1 MPARPSV
8 GVPERAA
15 VPTRVATRLARLE
28 SIARSRRSS
37 HPGALILPH
46 LALRTK
52 GRSPVPFARAY
63 FLNKIEAAFASP
75 LAADFDF
82 ESEQPTTV
90 RVPSR
95 DRDSVVAAI
104 QDELD
109 HYHWYLSNFLT
120 HPRYGPEKQVGFSRG
135 DTLAPVDLREVR
147 PGLFSF
153 RVRGIAVGRRDLLKQ
168 IAGSNRSGPKPPDH
182 LPKVTPGWSRIFI
195 TIPTRPDAPEV
206 GDTEWYD
213 FTPATWVKHH
223 PTIALRPAI
232 PILLRPRPEQP
243 LLVPN
248 YARLYHAG
256 LVRIAFL
263 FGYDDEGH
271 NTTTD
276 ARDCWKVLVAP
287 HAKRFTKATT
297 GRYGYHGPGLGFSDP
312 TNGHFS
318 RLNLDGTTVFQ
329 RGPQFGS
336 GPVRVRY
343 TLGEALTVGG
353 RAAPAASVRIDGRV
367 VEAGKTLRA
376 GTTIERDIAVE
387 VRLFNFDK
395 SSRLSAEKLVQ
406 QFISVFGNN
415 DVILYDGHAN
425 YGGGFYIGKQANDIL
440 WASDIGSYR
449 HYFSSEYQVFAI
461 GACHAAGYFADLFYN
476 ELHPRKSPR
485 NLDIS
490 AAVNETSFADAVH
503 QCLAFVRG
511 LLQLGASEPPTYPQ
525 ILLKESR
532 PAEFQSYIGVFG
544 EPARQGRK

>member
-1 MPARPSV
+1 MPASPSV
-8 GVPERAA
+8 GVLERAA
-15 VPTRVATRLARLE
+15 VPSRVATRLARLE

-46 LALRTK
+46 LALRTR
-52 GRSPVPFARAY
+52 GRSPVTFARAY
-63 FLNKIEAAFASP
+63 FRNKIEAAFASP
-75 LAADFDF
+75 LAADFEF

-90 RVPSR
+90 RVASR

-109 HYHWYLSNFLT
+109 HHHWYLSNFLT
-120 HPRYGPEKQVGFSRG
+120 HPRYGSERQVGFTRG
-135 DTLAPVDLREVR
+135 DTLAPVDLREVKR
-147 PGLFSF
+147 GVFSF

-168 IAGSNRSGPKPPDH
+168 IAGPNRSGPKPP
-182 LPKVTPGWSRIFI
+182 PVSKPPAGWSRIFI
-195 TIPTRPDAPEV
+195 TIPTKPDAAEV

-213 FTPATWVKHH
+213 FNPVTWLKRH
-223 PTIALRPAI
+223 PTIPLRPAI
-232 PILLRPRPEQP
+232 PIALRARPEQP
-243 LLVPN
+243 LLLPD
-248 YARLYHAG
+248 YARLYHSG

-271 NTTTD
+271 NTTRD

-287 HAKRFTKATT
+287 HEKRFTKAKT
-297 GRYGYHGPGLGFSDP
+297 GQYGYHGPGLGFADP
-312 TNGHFS
+312 TGGHFS
-318 RLNLDGTTVFQ
+318 RLNLDGTSVFQ

-343 TLGEALTVGG
+343 TLREALTVGG
-353 RAAPAASVRIDGRV
+353 RAAPARSVRVDGRI
-367 VEAGKTLRA
+367 VEPGKTVRA
-376 GTTIERDIAVE
+376 GAVIERDITVE

-395 SSRLSAEKLVQ
+395 SSRQSSERLVQ
-406 QFISVFGNN
+406 QFVSVFGNN

-425 YGGGFYIGKQANDIL
+425 YGGGFYIGEQASDIL

-449 HYFSSEYQVFAI
+449 HYFSSDYQVFAI

-511 LLQLGASEPPTYPQ
+511 LLQLGASEPPTYPE

-532 PAEFQSYIGVFG
+532 PAAFQSYIGVFG
-544 EPARQGRK
+544 EPSRQGRK